1 MMTILHTLLIAGELG
16 LAAIVG
22 YLLLLP
28 AAA

>member
-22 YLLLLP
+22 YLLP
-28 AAA
+28 